1 MDAFPWIDAS
11 AKTLQKVAVPR
22 ILPIVQH
29 PFPVRQCDTFIN
41 DIYSRVRESDPQQ
54 AERWLSV
61 FIDRYV
67 APDPRVLVY
76 SYPFSTAR
84 SSTILDTLIENEYYE
99 FLPRAVA
106 LLQQLPPT
114 LAVDDVVCD
123 EGIDY
128 FCSPH
133 YSRYCDE
140 WEVQQRSTD
149 PRTRPAMSRRGK
161 LLQPGAVLA
170 RLQSSF
176 LLQYHQTLNF
186 GSLAEIRTK
195 MAEVSGLLQKW
206 RACGHSRAQKL
217 VVIDPG
223 YSEDGSSGG
232 VRRTWLYF
240 SAEDLHYALHSIGV
254 KAAIRRGRLDIY
266 HLFFSADGEKALAP
280 WETVAMESS
289 YDRHFDSA
297 AKIRLAVKTSQ
308 PVLIDHFLSVDL
320 TRDSELFCDRSLG
333 QLLSDAFWRNDV
345 AIINCL
351 LTHPKTSAAL
361 SSWAPKKFSAWLVFD
376 HTIKTIPIEALG
388 ALLEGIQRFVPLR
401 ELLMNNYH
409 SDPLHSLYALDP
421 GRIDVRHL
429 RVLHKYRLLLIA
441 AHSGGSEQGWCAR
454 VSKWLTNLHVSGGLH
469 EEVLEMM
476 LDEVEHNDFV
486 EDAYIGDARTRKIS
500 WLTMLGNRFD
510 NPWWLGKRN
519 TATLQAWVSEHLQ
532 TLLDTPS

>member
-1 MDAFPWIDAS
+1 MKATIKNLNNEDVGEIELAEEIFG
-11 AKTLQKVAVPR
+11 L
-22 ILPIVQH
+22 
-29 PFPVRQCDTFIN
+29 PVRT
-41 DIYSRVRESDPQQ
+41 DILHRMVNWQLAKRRSGNHKTKGVSEISGTGKKPYRQKGTGRARQGSLRSPQ
-54 AERWLSV
+54 
-61 FIDRYV
+61 F
-67 APDPRVLVY
+67 
-76 SYPFSTAR
+76 
-84 SSTILDTLIENEYYE
+84 
-99 FLPRAVA
+99 
-106 LLQQLPPT
+106 
-114 LAVDDVVCD
+114 
-123 EGIDY
+123 
-128 FCSPH
+128 
-133 YSRYCDE
+133 
-140 WEVQQRSTD
+140 
-149 PRTRPAMSRRGK
+149 RG
-161 LLQPGAVLA
+161 GAVIFGPVVRSHEHDLTKKVRKLA
-170 RLQSSF
+170 LKTALSSK
-176 LLQYHQTLNF
+176 
-186 GSLAEIRTK
+186 LAD
-195 MAEVSGLLQKW
+195 G
-206 RACGHSRAQKL
+206 KL

-361 SSWAPKKFSAWLVFD
+361 SSWVPKKFSAWLVFD
-376 HTIKTIPIEALG
+376 HTIKTLPIEALG

-409 SDPLHSLYALDP
+409 SDPLLSLYALDRLDP
-421 GRIDVRHL
+421 RRIDVRHL

-500 WLTMLGNRFD
+500 WLTMVGNRFD